1 MLYYTLLDLELETL
15 PFTSRSRSP
24 ASHASTGQIVR
35 DEHHVE
41 GAPQKK
47 VRPSRREME
56 LALELG
62 LGRILELERD
72 LEPFLE
78 LEWELGLQ
86 LLYYTLLLYY
96 TML

>member
-1 MLYYTLLDLELETL
+1 MWK
-15 PFTSRSRSP
+15 R
-24 ASHASTGQIVR
+24 
-35 DEHHVE
+35 
-41 GAPQKK
+41 QKK
-47 VRPSRREME
+47 KARPSRREME

-62 LGRILELERD
+62 LGRILELERG

>member
-1 MLYYTLLDLELETL
+1 
-15 PFTSRSRSP
+15 
-24 ASHASTGQIVR
+24 
-35 DEHHVE
+35 
-41 GAPQKK
+41 
-47 VRPSRREME
+47 ME

-62 LGRILELERD
+62 LGRILELERG

-86 LLYYTLLLYY
+86 LLNYTLLLYY